1 MKMII
6 MYAVSEEKLE
16 KLVNDFIANSD
27 IKVIELK
34 F

>member
-1 MKMII
+1 MKVKII
-6 MYAVSEEKLE
+6 YAVSEEKLE
-16 KLVNDFIANSD
+16 KSVNDFIANSD